1 LDKRF
6 SAPDKRGL
14 RGLNRRFIRI
24 SKNKSARILGL
35 TAAHKKPLRRGVFAH
50 LFLKFMRKKF
60 LFIFCLTLVLS
71 LNALAQKKLV
81 RQMEKL
87 SRGVVAVNQG
97 GGKVFVSWR
106 MLGTET
112 DKIAFNLY
120 RETDGKAVKLNENPI
135 SDVTFFVDEKAD
147 LKRPN
152 SYFVRV
158 AAGRKES
165 QTSAKFTLAANSP
178 VQQYLSVPLQT
189 PNGYAPNDA
198 SVGDLD
204 GDGEYEIVLHQT
216 GRGADNSRAGLTSEP
231 ILQAYKLNGTLL
243 WTINLGKNIRE
254 GAHYTQFLVY
264 DFDGDGRAEIAC
276 KTADGTTDGKGKIIG
291 DKNADW
297 RAPEGSFVEVENPDG
312 SERKQNVTG
321 KILAGPE
328 FLTVFDGLTGAEIST
343 VNYIPAR
350 HPTKQNPS
358 GNELKDVWGDG
369 YGNRVDRFLAAV
381 AYLDGVHPSLIF
393 SRGYYT
399 RTVIAAWDLR
409 GGKLMPRWTFDSSSS
424 EENKKF
430 AGQGNHNLSVGD
442 VDGDGR
448 DEIVFGAMV
457 VDDDGKGL
465 YSTGF
470 GHGDALHLS
479 DLDPARPGL
488 EVFDIQERFDDAG
501 AHLRDARTG
510 EILWKKPSVKAGDD
524 GEGPGRGLSL
534 DIDPRHKGFESW
546 VFGAGITG
554 LFNAK
559 GEKITEKTPRSC
571 NFGVFWDGDLL
582 SELLDRNL
590 IFKWNWE
597 TESLETILTAQGA
610 LSNNGTKATPAL
622 SADIF
627 GDWRE
632 EVIWRSADN
641 QELRIYTTTIPTKY
655 RFYTFMHDPQ
665 YRLSIAW
672 QNVAYNQPPHTS
684 FFIGEGM
691 KQPPKPLISTEIRRK
706 K

>member
-1 LDKRF
+1 M
-6 SAPDKRGL
+6 
-14 RGLNRRFIRI
+14 I
-24 SKNKSARILGL
+24 KN
-35 TAAHKKPLRRGVFAH
+35 
-50 LFLKFMRKKF
+50 F
-60 LFIFCLTLVLS
+60 LFTACLALVFSVNLP
-71 LNALAQKKLV
+71 AQKRLV
-81 RQMEKL
+81 REMEKL
-87 SRGVVAVNQG
+87 GRGLVAANQG
-97 GGKVFVSWR
+97 DGKVFVGWR
-106 MLGTET
+106 MFGTDP

-120 RETDGKAVKLNENPI
+120 RETDGKAVRLNAQPI
-135 SDVTFFVDEKAD
+135 ADVTFFVDEKAD
-147 LKRPN
+147 PAKTN

-158 AAGRKES
+158 LEGKKERE
-165 QTSAKFTLAANSP
+165 QSAKFTLAANSAAR
-178 VQQYLSVPLQT
+178 QYLSVPLQT
-189 PNGYAPNDA
+189 PAGYTPNDA

-216 GRGADNSRAGLTSEP
+216 GRGRDNSQAGITTEP
-231 ILQAYKLNGTLL
+231 VLQAYKLNGTLL

-264 DFDGDGRAEIAC
+264 DFDGDGRSEIAC
-276 KTADGTTDGKGKIIG
+276 KTADGTVDGRGKTIG
-291 DKNADW
+291 DKDADW
-297 RAPEGSFVEVENPDG
+297 RYPEGTTAAGLNRPGESGRRNI
-312 SERKQNVTG
+312 TG
-321 KILAGPE
+321 YVLRGPE
-328 FLTVFDGLTGAEIST
+328 FLTVFDGLTGAELAT
-343 VNYIPAR
+343 TDYLPAR
-350 HPTKQNPS
+350 HPTKQNPTDE
-358 GNELKDVWGDG
+358 ELKEVWGDG

-399 RTVIAAWDLR
+399 RTVIAAWDFR
-409 GGKLMPRWTFDSSSS
+409 NKKLTKRWVFDSSSS

-442 VDGDGR
+442 VDGDGK

-457 VDDDGKGL
+457 VDDNGQGL

-479 DLDPARPGL
+479 DLDPTRPGL

-501 AHLRDARTG
+501 AHFRDARTG
-510 EILWKKPSVKAGDD
+510 EILWKKPSIKAGDD

-554 LFNAK
+554 LFDAK
-559 GEKITEKTPRSC
+559 GEKITDKTPRSC

-582 SELLDRNL
+582 SELLDRNM

-597 TESLETILTAQGA
+597 KESLDPILTADGA
-610 LSNNGTKATPAL
+610 MSNNGTKATPAL

-632 EVIWRSADN
+632 EVILRSADN
-641 QELRIYTTTIPTKY
+641 KELRIYTTTIPTKY

-691 KQPPKPLISTEIRRK
+691 GKPPKPSITTNFGGKR
-706 K
+706 

>member
-1 LDKRF
+1 MTKKLLFVICF
-6 SAPDKRGL
+6 SLLLSTAFPAP
-14 RGLNRRFIRI
+14 
-24 SKNKSARILGL
+24 
-35 TAAHKKPLRRGVFAH
+35 
-50 LFLKFMRKKF
+50 
-60 LFIFCLTLVLS
+60 
-71 LNALAQKKLV
+71 KKLV

-87 SRGVVAVNQG
+87 SRGVVAVRQTD
-97 GGKVFVSWR
+97 GKVFVSWR
-106 MLGTET
+106 MFGTDDE
-112 DKIAFNLY
+112 KIAFNVY
-120 RETDGKAVKLNENPI
+120 RETGGATVKLNDKPI
-135 SDVTFFVDEKAD
+135 ADVTFFTDETAD
-147 LKRPN
+147 LTRAN
-152 SYFVRV
+152 GYFVRAV
-158 AAGRKES
+158 AGKKEGEAS
-165 QTSAKFTLAANSP
+165 GKFSLPANSE
-178 VQQYLSVPLQT
+178 VRQYLRVPLKT
-189 PNGYAPNDA
+189 PAGYTPNDA
-198 SVGDLD
+198 SIGDLD
-204 GDGEYEIVLHQT
+204 GDGEYEIVLHQV
-216 GRGADNSRAGLTSEP
+216 GRGADNSRPGFTTEP
-231 ILQAYKLNGTLL
+231 ILQAYKINGTLL

-264 DFDGDGRAEIAC
+264 DFDGDGRAEVAC
-276 KTADGTTDGKGKIIG
+276 KTADGTRDGTGKAIG
-291 DKNADW
+291 DAAADW
-297 RAPEGSFVEVENPDG
+297 RFKEGETIEGINRPGES
-312 SERKQNVTG
+312 G
-321 KILAGPE
+321 KRSAAGYILRGPE
-328 FLTVFDGLTGAEIST
+328 FLTVFDGLSGAALDT
-343 VNYIPAR
+343 VKYDPPR
-350 HPTKQNPS
+350 HPATENPTS
-358 GNELKDVWGDG
+358 AELKEIWGDG

-381 AYLDGVHPSLIF
+381 AYLDGVHPSLVF

-399 RTVIAAWDLR
+399 RTVIAAWDFR
-409 GGKLMPRWTFDSSSS
+409 NKKLAKRWTFDSSA
-424 EENKKF
+424 NKGNEKF

-442 VDGDGR
+442 VDVDGK
-448 DEIVFGAMV
+448 DEIIFGAMA
-457 VDDDGKGL
+457 VDDDGRGL

-479 DLDPARPGL
+479 DLDPTRPGL
-488 EVFDIQERFDDAG
+488 EVFDIQERFDYAG
-501 AHLRDARTG
+501 AHFRDARTG
-510 EILWKKPSVKAGDD
+510 EVLWKKPSVKAGED

-546 VFGAGITG
+546 VFGAGIVG

-597 TESLETILTAQGA
+597 KETLETIFTADGA

-641 QELRIYTTTIPTKY
+641 QELRIYTTTIPTKH

-691 KQPPKPLISTEIRRK
+691 TKPPRPSIKVVGGR
-706 K
+706 

>member
-1 LDKRF
+1 M
-6 SAPDKRGL
+6 
-14 RGLNRRFIRI
+14 
-24 SKNKSARILGL
+24 
-35 TAAHKKPLRRGVFAH
+35 T
-50 LFLKFMRKKF
+50 KKF
-60 LFIFCLTLVLS
+60 LFVLCFSLVLS
-71 LNALAQKKLV
+71 LNFAAQKKLV

-87 SRGVVAVNQG
+87 SRGGVAVNQG
-97 GGKVFVSWR
+97 DGKVFVSWR
-106 MLGTET
+106 MLGT
-112 DKIAFNLY
+112 DADNIAFNLY
-120 RETDGKAVKLNENPI
+120 RETGGKAVKLNPAPI
-135 SDVTFFVDEKAD
+135 ADATFFVDETAD
-147 LKRPN
+147 LKQTN
-152 SYFVRV
+152 AYFVR
-158 AAGRKES
+158 ALAGKKEIE
-165 QTSAKFTLAANSP
+165 TSAKFTLAANSP
-178 VQQYLSVPLQT
+178 IRQYLSVPLET
-189 PNGYAPNDA
+189 PAGYTPNDA

-204 GDGEYEIVLHQT
+204 GDGEYEIVIHQA
-216 GRGADNSRAGLTSEP
+216 GRGADNSRAGITTEP
-231 ILQAYKLNGTLL
+231 ILQAYKLDGTLL

-264 DFDGDGRAEIAC
+264 DFDSDGRAEIAC
-276 KTADGTTDGKGKIIG
+276 KTADGTIDGKGKVIG
-291 DKNADW
+291 DKDADW
-297 RAPEGSFVEVENPDG
+297 RFKEGETLEGINRPG
-312 SERKQNVTG
+312 ETG
-321 KILAGPE
+321 RRNAAGYVLRGPE
-328 FLTVFDGLTGAEIST
+328 FLTVFDGRSGAALDT
-343 VNYIPAR
+343 VKYDPPR
-350 HPTKQNPS
+350 HPTKENPTS
-358 GNELKDVWGDG
+358 AEMKEVWGDG

-399 RTVIAAWDLR
+399 RSVIAAWDFR
-409 GGKLMPRWTFDSSSS
+409 RGKLEKRWTFDSSASK
-424 EENKKF
+424 ENEKF
-430 AGQGNHNLSVGD
+430 AGQGNHNLSIGD
-442 VDGDGR
+442 VDADGK

-457 VDDDGKGL
+457 VDDNGKGL

-479 DLDPARPGL
+479 DLDPTRPGL

-501 AHLRDARTG
+501 AHFRDARTG
-510 EILWKKPSVKAGDD
+510 EILWKKPSVKAGED

-554 LFNAK
+554 IFNAK

-582 SELLDRNL
+582 SELLDRNT

-597 TESLETILTAQGA
+597 TESLDTLFNAQGA
-610 LSNNGTKATPAL
+610 MSNNGTKATPAL

-632 EVIWRSADN
+632 EVVLRSADN
-641 QELRIYTTTIPTKY
+641 KELRIYTTTIPTKY

-691 KQPPKPLISTEIRRK
+691 NKPPKPLITTIAARK
-706 K
+706 